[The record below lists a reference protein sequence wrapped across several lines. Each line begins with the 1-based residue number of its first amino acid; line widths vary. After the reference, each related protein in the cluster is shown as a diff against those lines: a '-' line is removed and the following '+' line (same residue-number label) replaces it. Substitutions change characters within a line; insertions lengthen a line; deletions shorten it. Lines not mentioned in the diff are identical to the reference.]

1 MSEKL
6 NKLQIRAKV
15 LEIVKSYKSENDI
28 NSNSHDYN
36 VKLLSD
42 LNEDKFVAEILLK
55 ELVSTDK
62 IELMAVKALLAD
74 FASLELVE
82 ESIWNILKDKTIP
95 DKQKEKYLNL
105 LRFMGGKIDIS
116 LLMDCME
123 DLNSVVDEQTQE
135 LLQLAAVNPEAQ
147 IDFLDFLCSL
157 KPKEQMQLI
166 NSLQEDFQ
174 GDEMANILVPCLS
187 LSLDNAVKEIIIPIL
202 GKSNSYIAVKP
213 LKKFIEANVDNE
225 LKKLA
230 LKALNQLSSSGV
242 EIDNNEILTL
252 REKEVCKN
260 SVFYKA
266 YLSQVDGCGN
276 QGLIFSRISDNQ
288 QITMFSTV
296 INISDG
302 ILDCFG
308 LRNIPIRDFQKV
320 ITRFKENDLV
330 VPVSAGAA
338 KYILSSAEKTDKGNK
353 HSTPYEY
360 ICWSVYLADIEEE
373 EINYNE
379 LIRDE
384 SFEYNSSFYRKIY
397 DTEFADSWFFEYDD
411 NIHSQELINYAID
424 IASEDTND
432 VFNKIEAK
440 IDEIYPRIF
449 TPDKVEIYSDMLKRV
464 GYIFYMNN
472 NWDLASMA
480 VSLSYAIQKDET
492 AFLKDVLRR
501 SILQYLANIIADDEN
516 EPSTIFN
523 QGDKKP
529 TLPEDLAFLLLNGLE
544 ERWDKN
550 YV

>member
-15 LEIVKSYKSENDI
+15 LEIIKSYKSENDI

-36 VKLLSD
+36 VKLLTD

-62 IELMAVKALLAD
+62 VELMAVKALLAD

-116 LLMDCME
+116 LLMECME

-187 LSLDNAVKEIIIPIL
+187 LNLDNAVKEIIIPIL

-213 LKKFIEANVDNE
+213 LKKFIEANVDVD

-230 LKALNQLSSSGV
+230 LKALNQLNASGV

-252 REKEVCKN
+252 REREVCKN

-330 VPVSAGAA
+330 VPISAGVA
-338 KYILSSAEKTDKGNK
+338 KYLLSFAEKIN
-353 HSTPYEY
+353 SESSNSAPYEY
-360 ICWSVYLADIEEE
+360 ICWSVYLADVEEE
-373 EINYNE
+373 KIDYEE
-379 LIRDE
+379 LIRDDIQ
-384 SFEYNSSFYRKIY
+384 EYNSSFFRKIY

-411 NIHSQELINYAID
+411 NIHSQDLINYAID
-424 IASEDTND
+424 VASEDIES
-432 VFNKIEAK
+432 VFSKIEAK
-440 IDEIYPRIF
+440 IEEVYPKIF
-449 TPDKVEIYSDMLKRV
+449 NEEKIEIYSNMLKRV
-464 GYIFYMNN
+464 AYIFYMNN
-472 NWDLASMA
+472 NWDMASS
-480 VSLSYAIQKDET
+480 VVNLSNAILKNET

-501 SILQYLANIIADDEN
+501 SILQYLANIIADDEI
-516 EPSTIFN
+516 EPSTIFSKED
-523 QGDKKP
+523 QKP
-529 TLPEDLAFLLLNGLE
+529 TIAENLAFLMLNGLE
-544 ERWDKN
+544 EKWNNN